1 VHRRSARRLFL
12 AVAAIV
18 IAAFWVIGE
27 PVGKGPLLLA
37 LTRTHGIDV
46 GDLPALL
53 LLAWA
58 AGLAAR
64 AVPFR
69 RRT

>member
-1 VHRRSARRLFL
+1 MYRRRFRLAAA
-12 AVAAIV
+12 AVV

-27 PVGKGPLLLA
+27 PLGKGHLLLA

-46 GDLPALL
+46 GDLPALA

-58 AGLAAR
+58 AGLAV
-64 AVPFR
+64 VPQR
-69 RRT
+69 RKT